1 MLNPPDKPAGNRPE
15 AIDSPRISRDEAA
28 IRTAAVWA
36 LRSTC
41 LRKKVGAVILAPNN
55 RVIST
60 GYAGAPK
67 GEPHCI
73 DVGCLPDPI
82 SGGCTRTQ
90 HAEWNAIQDAE
101 DRGIDLQGSSMYCT
115 ISPCLTCAKRIIEAG
130 ITQFVYYGDYRDRSG
145 LDLLISHGLT
155 IDTWKFSDHYGILLA
170 DLEAI
175 K

>member
-1 MLNPPDKPAGNRPE
+1 MNTADKPAGHRPDP
-15 AIDSPRISRDEAA
+15 IDSPRISRDEAA
-28 IRTAAVWA
+28 IRTAGVWA

-41 LRKKVGAVILAPNN
+41 LRKKVGAVILNSIG

-82 SGGCTRTQ
+82 TGGCTRTR

-101 DRGIDLQGSSMYCT
+101 DRGIDLKGSTMYCT
-115 ISPCLTCAKRIIEAG
+115 ISPCLTCAQRIRDAG
-130 ITQFVYYGDYRDRSG
+130 IVQFVHYGEYRDRSG
-145 LDLLISHGLT
+145 MDLLLAASDQ
-155 IDTWKFSDHYGILLA
+155 IDTWKFSDHYGILLP